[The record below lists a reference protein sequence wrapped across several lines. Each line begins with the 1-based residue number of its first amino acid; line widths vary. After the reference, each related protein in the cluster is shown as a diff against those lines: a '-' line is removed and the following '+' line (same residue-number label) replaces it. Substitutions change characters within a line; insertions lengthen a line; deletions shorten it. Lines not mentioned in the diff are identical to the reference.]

1 VRMARRPN
9 PEELDSSLSRL
20 RNFAFGEVSYDE
32 LRNTFSIALTNERHL
47 SVTLRA
53 VTDWIETEDI
63 PITGVSTSEPSLEEI
78 YLALSHE
85 GMTLLEKRPAP
96 HVPASKET

>member
-1 VRMARRPN
+1 MARRPN
-9 PEELDSSLSRL
+9 PEELESSLSRL

-32 LRNTFSIALTNERHL
+32 LRNTFSIALTSEGHL
-47 SVTLRA
+47 SETLRA
-53 VTDWIETEDI
+53 VTDWIETEHI

-85 GMTLLEKRPAP
+85 TVPLPKMAEPP
-96 HVPASKET
+96 VPAAKEK